1 MSIDSTIGKPAEKRF
16 LGLEYKD
23 LSKFRKFYI
32 FLRTKKWYDKVS
44 QKCIPSSEDHTMIKS
59 FLTNDLIQNS
69 DIAIIKIRNEYY
81 YLIKDDSILNAMR
94 ICA

>member
-1 MSIDSTIGKPAEKRF
+1 MSVSDVMGRSDNRF
-16 LGLEYKD
+16 LSLEYNN
-23 LSKFRKFYI
+23 LSKFRKFYV

-44 QKCIPSSEDHTMIKS
+44 KKCVPSSEDHTMIKS
-59 FLTNDLIQNS
+59 FLTNNLIQNS

-81 YLIKDDSILNAMR
+81 YLVKDDSVLNAMR

>member
-1 MSIDSTIGKPAEKRF
+1 MSIGTINGQAEGRF
-16 LGLEYKD
+16 LSLEYGN

-32 FLRTKKWYDKVS
+32 FLRTNKWYDKVS
-44 QKCIPSSEDHTMIKS
+44 QKCVPSSEDHTMIKS
-59 FLTNDLIQNS
+59 FLTNELIQNS

-81 YLIKDDSILNAMR
+81 YLVKDDSILNAMR